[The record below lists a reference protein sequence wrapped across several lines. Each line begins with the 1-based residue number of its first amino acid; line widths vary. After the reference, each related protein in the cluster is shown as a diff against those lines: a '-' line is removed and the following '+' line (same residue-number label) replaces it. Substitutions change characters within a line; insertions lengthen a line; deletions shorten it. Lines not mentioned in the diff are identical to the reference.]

1 MKLAL
6 IRLILAIIAASVMTW
21 VLAAVNCAA
30 QIDRSFVDRHLV
42 ICILLLILATVA
54 YLAVP
59 LSIIGVI
66 LALSI

>member
-6 IRLILAIIAASVMTW
+6 IRLIVAIAAACIMTW
-21 VLAAVNCAA
+21 VLAAANLHRM
-30 QIDRSFVDRHLV
+30 IDRSFVDRHLA
-42 ICILLLILATVA
+42 ICILLIILAVVA

-66 LALSI
+66 LALPI

>member
-6 IRLILAIIAASVMTW
+6 IRLIVAIVSACIMTW
-21 VLAAVNCAA
+21 ALTVVNLHSV
-30 QIDRSFVDRHLV
+30 IDRGFVRRHLV
-42 ICILLLILATVA
+42 ICILLIVLSVAA

-66 LALSI
+66 LALPI

>member
-6 IRLILAIIAASVMTW
+6 IRLIAAIAAASVITW
-21 VLAAVNCAA
+21 ILAAVNYAA
-30 QIDRSFVDRHLV
+30 LIDRSFVDRHLA
-42 ICILLLILATVA
+42 ICILLLILTVVA

-66 LALSI
+66 LALPI

>member
-6 IRLILAIIAASVMTW
+6 IRLIGAIIAVCIITW
-21 VLAAVNCAA
+21 VLAAVNYAA
-30 QIDRSFVDRHLV
+30 LIDRGFVRRHLAV
-42 ICILLLILATVA
+42 CILLIILAVIA

-66 LALSI
+66 LALPI

>member
-6 IRLILAIIAASVMTW
+6 IRLIVAIAAVCIITW
-21 VLAAVNCAA
+21 VLAAVNYAA
-30 QIDRSFVDRHLV
+30 LIDRSFVNRHLV
-42 ICILLLILATVA
+42 ICILLIILAVVA

-66 LALSI
+66 LALPI